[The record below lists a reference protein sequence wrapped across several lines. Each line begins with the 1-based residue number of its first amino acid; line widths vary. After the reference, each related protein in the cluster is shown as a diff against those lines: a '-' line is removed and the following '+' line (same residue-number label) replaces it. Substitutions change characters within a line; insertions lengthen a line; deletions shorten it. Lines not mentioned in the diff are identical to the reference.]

1 MFFLLSWAPLWSN
14 KVNKL
19 FSNHMV
25 QWFLWPHTI
34 FLSSRLRNQSKESF
48 QARGVKLSFMPLFIK
63 ATSMALL
70 HFPVLNSSVDAEC
83 ENLTFK
89 VSCVVKML
97 LRTLRDGRFSN
108 HRTETNSPADKY
120 FGHFQSSELNICLYI
135 FFRVPTI
142 LVLPWIL
149 SKAY

>member
-1 MFFLLSWAPLWSN
+1 MII
-14 KVNKL
+14 
-19 FSNHMV
+19 
-25 QWFLWPHTI
+25 LWPHTI

-89 VSCVVKML
+89 VGAVKDSEKKFW
-97 LRTLRDGRFSN
+97 RTLRDGTFSN
-108 HRTETNSPADKY
+108 HRTETNSLADKY
-120 FGHFQSSELNICLYI
+120 FGHFQSSELKLCLYI